1 MIRITVRLFS
11 ITVFLLGS
19 YLAIGQT
26 SADYNKQARTANE
39 KGDNDGIINA
49 ATLSLNVALNG
60 EAYWWRAIGYK
71 NKKNYTLAI
80 SDATKAMSYYT
91 NDNSSTGR
99 LYELRAN
106 AYYEL
111 GDYDY
116 AVDDMEKM
124 RETNNKINKKVSTV
138 R

>member
-11 ITVFLLGS
+11 ITVFLLIS
-19 YLAIGQT
+19 FLAIGQT

-71 NKKNYTLAI
+71 NKKNYHRHVPI
-80 SDATKAMSYYT
+80 SI
-91 NDNSSTGR
+91 
-99 LYELRAN
+99 
-106 AYYEL
+106 
-111 GDYDY
+111 
-116 AVDDMEKM
+116 V
-124 RETNNKINKKVSTV
+124 NKKYQDECMNINIRERV
-138 R
+138 